1 MRGAIDSDVPYII
14 QGNISIHTPHAGS
27 DLLAAFQLV
36 VGLPISIHTPHAGS
50 DCNFN
55 QKLLLSFSQNQQII
69 FFYLLLF
76 PFFPPPFP
84 HSQTKSKPFVHF
96 FRCESPWLF
105 LFASDSHPHAF
116 YSHSFLTVSMY
127 RLPQFLYQHLHA
139 LPLFYI
145 CFPSSKISDC
155 PHLHQLFLLILLSR
169 RHIAHGQR
177 YIQIQNSALFSRS
190 SHTVLQLFSALFCPL
205 QSLYS
210 HHM

>member
-1 MRGAIDSDVPYII
+1 MRGV
-14 QGNISIHTPHAGS
+14 TPHAVQ
-27 DLLAAFQLV
+27 AIIFPVFQST
-36 VGLPISIHTPHAGS
+36 LPMRGVTSGVNAIVNAVKFQSTLPMRGVTTQAIQEGQRLSISIHTPHAGS

-55 QKLLLSFSQNQQII
+55 QKLLLSFSQNQQMI

-145 CFPSSKISDC
+145 CFPSSKISDEGVK
-155 PHLHQLFLLILLSR
+155 FSVSMGKNLL
-169 RHIAHGQR
+169 
-177 YIQIQNSALFSRS
+177 
-190 SHTVLQLFSALFCPL
+190 
-205 QSLYS
+205 
-210 HHM
+210 